1 MKKIASLL
9 AVLSISTACIY
20 PFQPDF
26 ENEEILD
33 DILVVDGNILI
44 GEVSTVRIS
53 FMTDMWPKKTDP
65 EAIPGG
71 GWVLYTRASSPENSP
86 VIHIV
91 PEYAKNITVWAED
104 DGGGKY
110 EGTLDME
117 ALEATYTTGSY
128 VPGLPYTIPTE
139 DAPTDRSYRVCVRVG
154 DLLYT
159 SDWIKPL
166 APPVLKKISFK
177 ASKPNEKADVTVAV
191 TLDGGP
197 DATGYVLLSYDET
210 WQFHA
215 TWYPNFEYDPNR
227 NIVSER
233 RTTWEHYW
241 CWKSVDP
248 GTQLPV
254 DFSGMASSTLKDYPF
269 HSFSRYDN
277 RNHKRYSIRVK
288 ARTID
293 KDTYLY
299 LRRLEEN
306 TDIGG
311 NLFSPNPGEIVG
323 NLRCETEPDR
333 MVLGFVT
340 VARLATMRAYIG
352 SSYYISRVLSPY
364 ELAYPR
370 ALAQG
375 QGDLGWPEYYRMG
388 YMPVEENS
396 LPDPDPNFGPY
407 GWASAECYDC
417 IAAGGTQERPD
428 FWEE

>member
-1 MKKIASLL
+1 MKKIATLL
-9 AVLSISTACIY
+9 AVLSLLTACIY
-20 PFQPDF
+20 PYQPDF
-26 ENEEILD
+26 ENEDLLD
-33 DILVVDGNILI
+33 DILVVDGNVLI
-44 GEVSTVRIS
+44 GEVSTVRVS
-53 FMTDMWPKKTDP
+53 FMANMWPRKAEQDP
-65 EAIPGG
+65 THTPG
-71 GWVLYTRASSPENSP
+71 YYNTRATSPEKTT
-86 VIHIV
+86 VWIV
-91 PEYAKNITVWAED
+91 PSYADDIRVWAED

-110 EGTLDME
+110 EGILDTE
-117 ALEATYTTGSY
+117 SLYASYGGSSY
-128 VPGLPYTIPTE
+128 IPGLPYTLATE
-139 DAPTDRSYRVCVRVG
+139 DAPADRSYRLCVQVKDR
-154 DLLYT
+154 LYT
-159 SDWIKPL
+159 SDWTKPL

-177 ASKPNEKADVTVAV
+177 ASKPNEKADVTVSV
-191 TLDGGP
+191 SLDGGP

-215 TWYPNFEYDPNR
+215 QRYPYFTYDSRR
-227 NIVSER
+227 NIVEAR
-233 RTTWEHYW
+233 ETPWEHYW
-241 CWKSVDP
+241 CWKSVDS
-248 GTQLPV
+248 GLQLPV
-254 DFSGMASSTLKDYPF
+254 DFSGMATPSLKDYPF
-269 HSFSRYDN
+269 YSFSRYDD

-323 NLRCETEPDR
+323 NLRCETEPER

-352 SSYYISRVLSPY
+352 SNYLISRVLSPY
-364 ELAYPR
+364 ELAYP
-370 ALAQG
+370 QPYG
-375 QGDLGWPEYYRMG
+375 QGEDYGWPEYYGMG
-388 YMPVEENS
+388 YMPVEVNS
-396 LPDPDPNFGPY
+396 LPDPDPLFGPY